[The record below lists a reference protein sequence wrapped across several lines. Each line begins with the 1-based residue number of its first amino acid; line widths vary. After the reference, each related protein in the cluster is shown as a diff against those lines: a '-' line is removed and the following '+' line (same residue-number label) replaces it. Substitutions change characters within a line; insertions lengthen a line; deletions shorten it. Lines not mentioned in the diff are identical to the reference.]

1 MKTITIE
8 SVKCYFKLYYSAH
21 IQKDGNRRDP
31 VNGKIINVI
40 FILKTNIEQIVSNK
54 SSLTIE
60 KKGILPII

>member
-8 SVKCYFKLYYSAH
+8 SVKCYFKLYYYSAH
-21 IQKDGNRRDP
+21 RQKDGNRRDP

-54 SSLTIE
+54 SSLTTG
-60 KKGILPII
+60 KKESYP